1 MPTVGGRKFEYSE
14 EGIAEAEAY
23 AKKMGLPMPKFDKP
37 TSKKEKQRMVDAG
50 NYEAIAEENAG
61 KNMGGRIKGYMKGGR
76 IKGSGKK
83 SPVKKNMGGKVM
95 GYKSGGMMEGPD
107 GKMVE
112 TPPVDYEMSNSG
124 KKRTRRGPSRQD
136 RFENSIMNKSEGK
149 SPAEIE
155 RRPVKKK
162 SPVKKKLPVKKNM
175 GGPIKGYM
183 GGGGVTADR
192 GNGIAQKGIRRC
204 KMT

>member
-1 MPTVGGRKFEYSE
+1 MPTVGGRKFEYSK

-61 KNMGGRIKGYMKGGR
+61 KNMGGRIKGYMAGG
-76 IKGSGKK
+76 
-83 SPVKKNMGGKVM
+83 
-95 GYKSGGMMEGPD
+95 
-107 GKMVE
+107 
-112 TPPVDYEMSNSG
+112 T
-124 KKRTRRGPSRQD
+124 
-136 RFENSIMNKSEGK
+136 
-149 SPAEIE
+149 
-155 RRPVKKK
+155 
-162 SPVKKKLPVKKNM
+162 
-175 GGPIKGYM
+175 IKGYM

>member
-1 MPTVGGRKFEYSE
+1 MPTVGGKKFEYSKK
-14 EGIAEAEAY
+14 GIAEAEAY
-23 AKKMGLPMPKFDKP
+23 AKKMGLPMPEFDKP
-37 TSKKEKQRMVDAG
+37 TTEKEKQRMVDAG

-61 KNMGGRIKGYMKGGR
+61 KNMGGRIR
-76 IKGSGKK
+76 GSGKK

-136 RFENSIMNKSEGK
+136 RFENSIMNKSEEK

-162 SPVKKKLPVKKNM
+162 SPVKKNM

>member
-61 KNMGGRIKGYMKGGR
+61 KNMGGRIR
-76 IKGSGKK
+76 GSGKK

-95 GYKSGGMMEGPD
+95 GYKSGGMMEGP
-107 GKMVE
+107 M
-112 TPPVDYEMSNSG
+112 
-124 KKRTRRGPSRQD
+124 
-136 RFENSIMNKSEGK
+136 
-149 SPAEIE
+149 
-155 RRPVKKK
+155 
-162 SPVKKKLPVKKNM
+162 KKNM
-175 GGPIKGYM
+175 GGPIKGYMAGGTIKGYM

>member
-1 MPTVGGRKFEYSE
+1 MPTVGGRKFEYSK

-61 KNMGGRIKGYMKGGR
+61 KNMGGRIKG
-76 IKGSGKK
+76 S
-83 SPVKKNMGGKVM
+83 
-95 GYKSGGMMEGPD
+95 GYKSGGMAKGP
-107 GKMVE
+107 M
-112 TPPVDYEMSNSG
+112 
-124 KKRTRRGPSRQD
+124 
-136 RFENSIMNKSEGK
+136 
-149 SPAEIE
+149 
-155 RRPVKKK
+155 
-162 SPVKKKLPVKKNM
+162 KKNM
-175 GGPIKGYM
+175 GGPIKGYMAGGTIKGYM